1 MRYILI
7 ALAFLLPG
15 YAVPVKAE
23 AVCVQWERT
32 KYDVENALRNSP
44 IFRTH
49 GRSEN
54 KRMANR
60 LKYLLPIYQKQVS
73 RRELDKMKDEM
84 IPFSVRADL
93 GHAFHDNEQLREYA
107 REFLAK
113 RIADLFMYVDV
124 SLFDTDAKDVAE
136 ILIPSTL

>member
-32 KYDVENALRNSP
+32 KYDVENALRDSP

-49 GRSEN
+49 GHSEW
-54 KRMANR
+54 KRMANK
-60 LKYLLPIYQKQVS
+60 LKYLVPSNQKQVS
-73 RRELDKMKDEM
+73 RRELDKIKDEM
-84 IPFSVRADL
+84 IPFSIRADL
-93 GHAFHDNEQLREYA
+93 GHAFRDNEQLREYA
-107 REFLAK
+107 RKLLSE
-113 RIADLFMYVDV
+113 RIDDLFRGRGLHNSDPR
-124 SLFDTDAKDVAE
+124 TVAE